1 MTHIDGEPRIIRLL
15 NAVDGVLDGM
25 QQSVLDPNNPVVR
38 ALSKVDDLVDRL
50 QVGTGVLNVKEDED
64 KSSV

>member
-38 ALSKVDDLVDRL
+38 ALSKVDRL

>member
-25 QQSVLDPNNPVVR
+25 QQSVLDPNR
-38 ALSKVDDLVDRL
+38 ALSKVDRL